1 MAPARLRSSFIY
13 LANAVNDLSG
23 DWTVLA
29 LVLAPLIL
37 AASLCLLPDA
47 LNIQHRV
54 AHTFESGDTHSVS
67 VMLREAQ
74 TPYRPETN
82 PAPPSADLYP
92 EWMTISLHL
101 VFLLI
106 TFVMV
111 GLVVLCGL
119 VRKHSQA
126 RAPTAIAEAIE
137 VYKRV
142 IQIAP
147 AFLWVSFLQFL
158 VIATACLIFTIPLML
173 MHLLIF
179 GSLAIDP
186 YVIVPLLIPGLLVEL
201 VLYFCKIA
209 LVFDGIHSWPA
220 LLHSRELER
229 GRFLRVAMRIVVF
242 FTVWSGYNSWASGAF
257 LVASILLGPVG
268 AAAGYIWS
276 MVFVLDLLSVGV
288 AYFTTAFFVAA
299 GVRLYQDLAALRQE
313 QPRPGECRRCRPPYH
328 SPMSTAAV
336 CGHLNSVREP
346 RYRSHHDL
354 ERRKRSRRCAFSLRD
369 QTRRFGEL
377 AWPLMRE
384 MLQERISGP
393 S

>member
-1 MAPARLRSSFIY
+1 MKRSNPARLCRPQGDANLDVTVAPARLRSSFIY

-23 DWTVLA
+23 DWMVLA

-67 VMLREAQ
+67 VMLHDVQ

-82 PAPPSADLYP
+82 PAPPADLYP

-119 VRKHSQA
+119 VRKHAQA
-126 RAPTAIAEAIE
+126 RAPTAIAEALE

-142 IQIAP
+142 IEIAP

-158 VIATACLIFTIPLML
+158 VIGTACLIFMIPLML

-242 FTVWSGYNSWASGAF
+242 FAVWSGYNSWASGAF

-299 GVRLYQDLAALRQE
+299 GVRLYQDLAALRE
-313 QPRPGECRRCRPPYH
+313 EKHVPANAPLPATVPL
-328 SPMSTAAV
+328 SNIAA
-336 CGHLNSVREP
+336 SA
-346 RYRSHHDL
+346 S
-354 ERRKRSRRCAFSLRD
+354 
-369 QTRRFGEL
+369 
-377 AWPLMRE
+377 
-384 MLQERISGP
+384 
-393 S
+393 